1 LSPQL
6 SRISLSPLALTA
18 IFLSA
23 CHLFASDLQQPT
35 PRDLARARGFRWVN
49 DSSEHFLLHIE
60 QGSALEHRRD
70 LLKVRLETMRRRV
83 LTRIG
88 EQDYATPIHVFV
100 VGARARMRPLVG
112 RSTNAIAFHRSHVM
126 VMVVTEN
133 WGAAAA
139 HELFH
144 IFAMNLWGVGPV
156 WLNEGLGVYMDGQWL
171 GNDLHATAA
180 YLADQDALIPFDR
193 LRKDF
198 RDGDELVSY
207 PQVGSFA
214 RYLFERYRLDAVKAL
229 WRNDVTEFERIA
241 GTTLSQAEQSW
252 REFLTTVA
260 ATKVRY
266 PAFER
271 RRSTQSKPR
280 SQDVL
285 PE

>member
-1 LSPQL
+1 VRRRLPL
-6 SRISLSPLALTA
+6 ALALTA
-18 IFLSA
+18 IVVSA

-70 LLKVRLETMRRRV
+70 LLKVRLEEMRRRV
-83 LTRIG
+83 LRRIG
-88 EQDYATPIHVFV
+88 ESDYPTPIHVFV
-100 VGARARMRPLVG
+100 VGARARMRPLIG

-126 VMVVTEN
+126 AMVVTEN

-139 HELFH
+139 HEMFH

-156 WLNEGLGVYMDGQWL
+156 WLNEGVGVYMDGQWL
-171 GNDLHATAA
+171 GNDLHATAR
-180 YLADQDALIPFDR
+180 YLADQNALIPFDR

-198 RDGDELVSY
+198 RNSDELASY
-207 PQVGSFA
+207 PQAGSFA
-214 RYLFERYRLDAVKAL
+214 KYLFERYGLAAVKAL
-229 WRNDVTEFERIA
+229 WLDDATEFERITGA
-241 GTTLSQAEQSW
+241 TLPQVEQSW
-252 REFLTTVA
+252 RDYLTTVD

-271 RRSTQSKPR
+271 RRSTQQIPR
-280 SQDVL
+280 SPGVL